1 MRGFARIA
9 AAVPICEV
17 ANVEANRRSIL
28 RLWQRAHDEGHAV
41 VVFPELCL
49 TGYTARDL
57 FLDHHLLERARQ
69 GLGQLADEAESLAPL
84 AVVGVPLHA
93 RGGVYNVA
101 VAIQGGRV
109 LAVVPKSYLPNYR
122 EFEERRWFRA

>member
-84 AVVGVPLHA
+84 AVVGVPLPMVSY
-93 RGGVYNVA
+93 GGTAMWATLAGFGLIMSCHVYRHSKVT
-101 VAIQGGRV
+101 
-109 LAVVPKSYLPNYR
+109 
-122 EFEERRWFRA
+122 RA